1 MRHFDFW
8 LGDLLV
14 SLVPGLGQTVSSLYT
29 PEYYGHI
36 GELFADLMV
45 TDTLTVESLKT
56 ITNKAVYNEMT
67 STFPPPKVV
76 MESGRDYGEVWDR
89 LNSSVVDFRARD
101 VMYLLIHN
109 KLPVRERLFRIK
121 LRPDPYCVHCGAA
134 EVADVEHFFCLCVK
148 SLGVWTWLRSK
159 VLILLGQQQQV
170 TDWDL
175 LNLFLPPSVYEQEI
189 VWLVSSYVGY
199 VWDTVCAR
207 GADLQLD
214 QFFGFLTFK
223 YRKHQAVSKVHLKH
237 LDGIS

>member
-76 MESGRDYGEVWDR
+76 MESGRDYGKVWDR
-89 LNSSVVDFRARD
+89 LNSSVVEFRARD
-101 VMYLLIHN
+101 VMFLLLHN

-121 LRPDPYCVHCGAA
+121 LRPDPYCVHCSAA

-148 SLGVWTWLRSK
+148 SLSVWTWLKRK

-170 TDWDL
+170 GDWDL
-175 LNLFLPPSVYEQEI
+175 LNMFIPPSAFEQEI
-189 VWLVSSYVGY
+189 VWLVCSYVLY

-207 GADLQLD
+207 GADIQFE
-214 QFFGFLTFK
+214 QFFGFLSFK
-223 YRKHQAVSKVHLKH
+223 YREHQAVSKVQLKH